1 MTTVTSQPS
10 SSSSSSD
17 KQLNEP
23 LLRLSVEQYHQM
35 IAAGILDKN
44 DRIELLEG
52 LLVLKMA
59 KNPPH
64 RAATKL
70 ARTSL
75 EAILPQGWYVD
86 TQEPITLENSEP
98 EPDVVIVR
106 GETRDY
112 LDRHPGSRDVALVM
126 EISDSTLERDR
137 ILKKRLYARAKIPV
151 YWLLN
156 LSERQLEV
164 YTQPNPLGE
173 NPTYQQRQDFRESER
188 VEVVI
193 AGDAIARVDV
203 RNLLP

>member
-1 MTTVTSQPS
+1 MTTVTSQTNV
-10 SSSSSSD
+10 SSD
-17 KQLNEP
+17 VKQLSEP

-35 IAAGILDKN
+35 IAAGILDKS

-75 EAILPQGWYVD
+75 EAIVPQGWYVD
-86 TQEPITLENSEP
+86 AQEPITLENSEP
-98 EPDVVIVR
+98 EPDIVIVR

-112 LDRHPGSRDVALVM
+112 LDRHPGSEDVALVM

-137 ILKKRLYARAKIPV
+137 TLKKRLYARAEIPI
-151 YWLLN
+151 YWVLN
-156 LSERQLEV
+156 LSERQLEI

-173 NPTYQQRQDFRESER
+173 NPTYQQRRDFQESDR

-193 AGDAIARVDV
+193 SGEAIGAIAV
-203 RNLLP
+203 RDLLP